1 MKKVIKLFNST
12 LSLRAD
18 SLYMNSIYMMASTVI
33 VSGSGF
39 VFWLVATHF
48 YKADEIGLATAI
60 ISVLLFLMNFS
71 ILGLNYSI
79 IRFLPRYKTT
89 RSAGSGLAGQAN
101 QLLTGSFMMIALAA
115 AASAGIF
122 LGFLPFF
129 SPKLAFMRENNWTS
143 FIFLLFTITASIDF
157 LMESIFLAFRAAKYV
172 FLKNVLVSVLKIG
185 LPVLFVGYGAIGI
198 FTAWAL
204 ALSSGLIVALIVLIR
219 KYKYRLAPKF
229 RREVLTG
236 MISFSFTNYLVG
248 LLGIAPALI
257 LPVLITNYINPQ
269 TTAYFYISMMIAQL
283 LYTIPYA
290 TTQSLFAEGS
300 NDVKTFSENIKKS
313 LRFIWTLMTPAII
326 VLVLFGNLI
335 LSIFGTEYSVE
346 GVRFLQ
352 ILAISG
358 IPVAF
363 NYLGLTILN
372 VRHQLKP
379 LLAINLIG
387 TAIILY
393 LSFLFRTQG
402 LVGIGFAWLLGHLAK
417 NVMYGLVALTPVFL
431 DFYISLK
438 YFAARVRSTMFG
450 LKPGNFGKH
459 IFVMDNVIFENFR
472 NMEIGKWVFINHH
485 TNFSTPLGMKIGNYV
500 MIGPYCLF
508 ASVHHKFDGWNKPML
523 LQKPEMHPIVIQ
535 DDVWIGAK
543 ATILGGVTIGRGAI
557 VAAGAVVAKD
567 VEPYSIVGG
576 VPAKLI
582 KFRFDKETI
591 RKASKM
597 NFKNLKPAKTD
608 IWG

>member
-12 LSLRAD
+12 LSIRAD
-18 SLYMNSIYMMASTVI
+18 SLYMNSIYMMASTII

-48 YKADEIGLATAI
+48 YNASEIGLATAI

-79 IRFLPRYKTT
+79 IRFLPKSKTH
-89 RSAGSGLAGQAN
+89 N
-101 QLLTGSFMMIALAA
+101 QLLTGSFMIIALAA
-115 AASAGIF
+115 AISAGIF
-122 LGFLPFF
+122 IAFLPFF

-157 LMESIFLAFRAAKYV
+157 LMESIFLALRSAKYV
-172 FLKNVLVSVLKIG
+172 FFKNVLVSILKIG
-185 LPVLFVGYGAIGI
+185 LPILFVGYGAIGI
-198 FTAWAL
+198 FIAWAL
-204 ALSSGLIVALIVLIR
+204 ALSSGLVVALFVLIK
-219 KYKYRLAPKF
+219 KYKYRFSPKF
-229 RREVLTG
+229 KKEVLTG
-236 MISFSFTNYLVG
+236 MISFSFANYLVG

-313 LRFIWTLMTPAII
+313 LRFIWTLMTPAIV

-379 LLAINLIG
+379 LLVINLIG

-417 NVMYGLVALTPVFL
+417 NVMYGLVALAPVFL
-431 DFYISLK
+431 DFYIALK
-438 YFAARVRSTMFG
+438 YFTARLRSTMFG
-450 LKPGNFGKH
+450 LKPGNFNKH
-459 IFVMDNVIFENFR
+459 IFVMKNVMFENYR
-472 NMEIGKWVFINHH
+472 NMEIGKWVFVNHH

-508 ASVHHKFDGWNKPML
+508 ASVHHKFDSWNKPML
-523 LQKPEMHPIVIQ
+523 LQKPEMHPIVIE

-543 ATILGGVTIGRGAI
+543 ATILGGVTVGRGAI

-582 KFRFDKETI
+582 KYRFDKETI
-591 RKASKM
+591 RKASKL